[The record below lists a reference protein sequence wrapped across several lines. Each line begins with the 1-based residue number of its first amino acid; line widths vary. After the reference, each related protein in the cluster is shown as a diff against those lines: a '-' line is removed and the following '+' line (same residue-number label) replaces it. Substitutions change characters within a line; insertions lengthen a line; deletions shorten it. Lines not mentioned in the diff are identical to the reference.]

1 MANEYFRR
9 GTSKVYFLASA
20 PAITASPT
28 TIEISAGLD
37 LSPQLAG
44 VDGFSF
50 KTTFIDV
57 ENLASRV
64 TTTISGPTKADGG
77 TLTFN
82 EKKAAS
88 GATSG
93 TYDSI
98 MDALDVD
105 ATGTLMFAPYGIT
118 AGNDVE
124 MWPVTVGSFS
134 RAWDMGNSVAKW
146 MAEFAATGTPTQHA
160 TIGAYVASMAVAPTT
175 KTIDLSDAQL
185 AKITATATLSDATTS
200 NVSYLATWTSS
211 DAAKATVSAGGWVT
225 PVATGSTTVTA
236 TYVSPTG
243 TTFTA
248 SCAVT
253 VQA

>member
-1 MANEYFRR
+1 MANEFYRR
-9 GTSKVYFLASA
+9 GTSKVYFLATP

-28 TIEISAGLD
+28 TVEIGAGVD
-37 LSPQLAG
+37 LSTQLNG
-44 VDGFSF
+44 IDGFSF

-57 ENLASRV
+57 ENLSSRV

-82 EKKAAS
+82 EKKATS

-93 TYDSI
+93 TFDPI

-105 ATGTLMFAPYGIT
+105 ATGALVFAPYGVLG
-118 AGNDVE
+118 GNDVE
-124 MWPVTVGSFS
+124 VWPVTIGSFS
-134 RAWDMGNSVAKW
+134 RKFDLGNTTAKW
-146 MAEFAATGTPTQHA
+146 MAEFAATAAPTQHA
-160 TIGAYVASMAVAPTT
+160 TIGAYVSSLAVSPTT
-175 KTIDLSDAQL
+175 L
-185 AKITATATLSDATTS
+185 ALTASGTQIKKVTATATLSDATTS

-211 DAAKATVSAGGWVT
+211 DVTKATVSAGGWVT
-225 PVATGSTTVTA
+225 AVAAGTTNVVA

-248 SCAVT
+248 TCAVT
-253 VQA
+253 VS